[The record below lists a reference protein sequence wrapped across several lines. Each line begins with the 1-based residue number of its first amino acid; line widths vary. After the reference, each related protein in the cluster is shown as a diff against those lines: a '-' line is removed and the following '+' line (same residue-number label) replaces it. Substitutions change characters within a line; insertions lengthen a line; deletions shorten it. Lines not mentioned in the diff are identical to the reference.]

1 MNGHFHSLTK
11 NHRTTFNYTDTSVQK
26 TYIRNKTQ
34 VLFVGQKIEKMVLKH
49 SQSLFSL
56 CKSQDR
62 VCNRVRDKKCFE
74 LEIHEKFDEII
85 HR

>member
-1 MNGHFHSLTK
+1 MNGHFHSLTN
-11 NHRTTFNYTDTSVQK
+11 NHRTTFNYSDTSVQSA
-26 TYIRNKTQ
+26 YIRVKPK
-34 VLFVGQKIEKMVLKH
+34 VSFVGQKIEKSVLKLR
-49 SQSLFSL
+49 QSLF
-56 CKSQDR
+56 KPYNGQGR